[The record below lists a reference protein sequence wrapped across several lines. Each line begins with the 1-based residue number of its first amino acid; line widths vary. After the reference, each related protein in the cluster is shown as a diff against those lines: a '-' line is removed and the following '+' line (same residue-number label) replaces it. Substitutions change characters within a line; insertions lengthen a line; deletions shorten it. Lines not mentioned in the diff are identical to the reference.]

1 MIENSNYCGW
11 HKWCPT
17 AEEWEAF
24 EVEGKLPFELLENE
38 YLLIYED
45 EKFTKLVNQFC
56 YENGELRRVSYG
68 SITISNT
75 KQEDEIIDPDLL
87 KNDSKSLKKAA
98 KKPRKKK
105 SETIFPRNPEQVI
118 LIDLLKDRTKPVKL
132 TLGGFG
138 SGKSMLMILAALEA
152 INKGEFDRLIVVRNN
167 VKVADSF
174 DIGYLKGSLEDKML
188 PWLLNIQDIIGQ
200 TAFKV
205 LMDNGT
211 IVAEPMLYLRG
222 RNFTRSIIFVD
233 EAENNSLSHLKLI
246 LGRCAEGSEVWI
258 AGDTQQRDLPI
269 FEKSKGLETMI
280 EKFKGNPLFGYVF
293 LTKSERGPV
302 ARMADILDK

>member
-1 MIENSNYCGW
+1 MKSIYLEKSVQNNMYTGW
-11 HKWCPT
+11 RKWCPT
-17 AEEWEAF
+17 AEEWEAL

-45 EKFTKLVNQFC
+45 EKFTKLINQYC
-56 YENGELRRVSYG
+56 YEKGELRRVSYG
-68 SITISNT
+68 SITVSNT

-105 SETIFPRNPEQVI
+105 SETIFPRNPEQII

-188 PWLLNIQDIIGQ
+188 P
-200 TAFKV
+200 
-205 LMDNGT
+205 
-211 IVAEPMLYLRG
+211 
-222 RNFTRSIIFVD
+222 
-233 EAENNSLSHLKLI
+233 
-246 LGRCAEGSEVWI
+246 
-258 AGDTQQRDLPI
+258 
-269 FEKSKGLETMI
+269 
-280 EKFKGNPLFGYVF
+280 
-293 LTKSERGPV
+293 
-302 ARMADILDK
+302 